1 MYILEL
7 FLCYILFKDLF
18 KADCFIYSD
27 RKCRININ
35 NKKKPG
41 GARGPLFPSRLQ
53 PLKNK
58 SVSSDTLTVAK
69 VELVCLCTDL
79 FIPFYH
85 YLVSTTCAVRE

>member
-18 KADCFIYSD
+18 KVIFSD

-41 GARGPLFPSRLQ
+41 GGACGPLFPSRLQ
-53 PLKNK
+53 LLKNK

-69 VELVCLCTDL
+69 VELVRLCTDL

-85 YLVSTTCAVRE
+85 LVSTACAVKE